1 MSKNSALL
9 SLLMDP
15 EPPESGQR
23 NAGCGQEEVKELL
36 QLLAVPG
43 TDLQPELLFCGSSFH
58 GNVAPCLGSE
68 SDTGGSSPEQS
79 LGSQLSL
86 PGDRNWSKSRN
97 SSGKR
102 SVLTKVQRTLS
113 CWKCPLCLFLQIN
126 NMKTKFKETIEK
138 CDSLEQRLN
147 DLLKEK
153 QSVERKWV
161 PLPGLVP
168 CSH

>member
-1 MSKNSALL
+1 M
-9 SLLMDP
+9 
-15 EPPESGQR
+15 
-23 NAGCGQEEVKELL
+23 VKVWKQLWKTKCPGERAADFELL
-36 QLLAVPG
+36 
-43 TDLQPELLFCGSSFH
+43 EM
-58 GNVAPCLGSE
+58 
-68 SDTGGSSPEQS
+68 
-79 LGSQLSL
+79 
-86 PGDRNWSKSRN
+86 
-97 SSGKR
+97 
-102 SVLTKVQRTLS
+102 
-113 CWKCPLCLFLQIN
+113 PLCLFLQIN